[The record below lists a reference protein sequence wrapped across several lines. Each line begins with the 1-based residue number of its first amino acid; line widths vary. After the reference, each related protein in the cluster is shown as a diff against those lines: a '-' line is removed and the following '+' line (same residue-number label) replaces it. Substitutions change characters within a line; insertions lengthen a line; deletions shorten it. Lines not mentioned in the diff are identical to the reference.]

1 MRSFTYPEF
10 CAALTSTSRPARS
23 GRAFVRKPAPRTP
36 RKG

>member
-10 CAALTSTSRPARS
+10 CAALTRVNRPVRSARV
-23 GRAFVRKPAPRTP
+23 AVRKSVARTP